1 MIPSTKPAGRL
12 ALILCLYP
20 ILAIHAF
27 ASTSTRFYLPPLTNT
42 NRSKFLGKKNGASI
56 QEGSALHLHIPRGGA
71 VATAA
76 SDGIV
81 SKLSAWTSTPNSA
94 FNLALGLLAASTAGL
109 KLYGAVGKKEDGD
122 GENSVCAIFVFI
134 RGISGRILS

>member
-12 ALILCLYP
+12 ALLLCLYP

-42 NRSKFLGKKNGASI
+42 KYNKFIGKKNAASAH
-56 QEGSALHLHIPRGGA
+56 EGSVLHLHIPRGGA
-71 VATAA
+71 VAAAA

-109 KLYGAVGKKEDGD
+109 KLYGAAGKKEGGDGD
-122 GENSVCAIFVFI
+122 NSVREIIVFH
-134 RGISGRILS
+134 S